1 MAKIEKAPKAIKDF
15 ALAILAQYE
24 TYKPV
29 LDAKV
34 NIEFLFA
41 RGERDPETDAIV
53 SDAITLRGFRALGT
67 CRKTNSEERAAGRG
81 DAVVMLDADWWEEA
95 DEAAQRAL
103 LDHELFH
110 IDVCQDEDG
119 IVIKDKGGRPRLRMR
134 KHDVQVGWFKLVAE
148 RNGVHSLECKQAKSV
163 MDTSGQA
170 YWPGL
175 FEDQPE
181 LPTAAKPVSASPFA
195 PAAP

>member
-41 RGERDPETDAIV
+41 HGERDPETDAIV

-103 LDHELFH
+103 LDHQLFH
-110 IDVCQDEDG
+110 IDVCHDEDG

-134 KHDVQVGWFKLVAE
+134 KHDVELGFFKLVAE
-148 RNGVHSLECKQAKSV
+148 RNGVHSQECKLAKII
-163 MDTSGQA
+163 MDHSGQA
-170 YWPGL
+170 YWPYM
-175 FEDQPE
+175 FEDRQDS
-181 LPTAAKPVSASPFA
+181 LPFA
-195 PAAP
+195 EPKPAQQPAVA